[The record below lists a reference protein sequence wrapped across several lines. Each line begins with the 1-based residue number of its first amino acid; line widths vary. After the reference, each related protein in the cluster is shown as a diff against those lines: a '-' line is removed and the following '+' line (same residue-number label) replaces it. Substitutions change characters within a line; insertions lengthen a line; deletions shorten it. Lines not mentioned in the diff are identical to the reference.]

1 MKTMK
6 DYHDLH
12 LKRDILLL
20 VDVFEKF
27 RNKSSKNFG
36 LRASHYLSALL
47 DAMFKMTKIKVELIP
62 DSDMTCSF
70 YISSNKWIQIDR
82 F

>member
-62 DSDMTCSF
+62 DSEMTCSF
-70 YISSNKWIQIDR
+70 
-82 F
+82 